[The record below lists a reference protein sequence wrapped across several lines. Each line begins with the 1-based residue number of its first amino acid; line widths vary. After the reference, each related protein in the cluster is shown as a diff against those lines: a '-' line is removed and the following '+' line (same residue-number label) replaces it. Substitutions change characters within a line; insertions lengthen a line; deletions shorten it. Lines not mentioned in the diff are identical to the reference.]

1 MSQVQEC
8 IAEMRCFVR
17 GGLPGIEMLKRVYK
31 NIFLHYEIFFPE
43 DKRLIIA
50 SLGLG
55 HNFQRF
61 FFESQEQPSLPCQK
75 KATKRSGV
83 RPHGVS
89 MFMASHGEE
98 EVEYGGSEES
108 VL

>member
-17 GGLPGIEMLKRVYK
+17 GGLPGIDVLKRVYK

-61 FFESQEQPSLPCQK
+61 FFESQEQPSLFCQK
-75 KATKRSGV
+75 KTTKRSGV
-83 RPHGVS
+83 HRNGVG

-98 EVEYGGSEES
+98 EVEYGGGEES

>member
-8 IAEMRCFVR
+8 IAEMRCFIR
-17 GGLPGIEMLKRVYK
+17 GGLPGIEMLKKVYK

-50 SLGLG
+50 SLGLS
-55 HNFQRF
+55 HKLQQF

-75 KATKRSGV
+75 KTTKRSGV
-83 RPHGVS
+83 RQYGVS

-98 EVEYGGSEES
+98 EVEYGGGEES

>member
-17 GGLPGIEMLKRVYK
+17 GGLPGIEVLKRVYK

-61 FFESQEQPSLPCQK
+61 FFESQEQPCQK
-75 KATKRSGV
+75 KRSGV
-83 RPHGVS
+83 RQHGVGR
-89 MFMASHGEE
+89 FMASHGEE
-98 EVEYGGSEES
+98 EVEYGGGEES
-108 VL
+108 IL